1 MVRHLLGA
9 LLILAL
15 ALLIGLAAMPVM
27 AQDSVDW
34 GGTGC
39 AITPVAGQAH
49 VAEVTCWNRLTSGNW
64 ITDGVVQAGEVTLS
78 IEAIHGPGD
87 APDKFTFVAPGY
99 MVMPPAFDL
108 DENTRAVAL
117 VFPWVGM

>member
-39 AITPVAGQAH
+39 AITPGASSRARDAPPMECSARPCLRSGRTAFPH
-49 VAEVTCWNRLTSGNW
+49 GWPRLT
-64 ITDGVVQAGEVTLS
+64 
-78 IEAIHGPGD
+78 
-87 APDKFTFVAPGY
+87 
-99 MVMPPAFDL
+99 PP
-108 DENTRAVAL
+108 
-117 VFPWVGM
+117 